1 MIQQLF
7 YGCGHSTWGGGP
19 GSTPG
24 DESPCG
30 INKPIGGETAH
41 LKITLDGA
49 FLCFRQVVVNGIVG
63 VEVVLAD
70 TSAPCLI
77 RTVVAEIEIDDGLA
91 LQHLLQGGYILHLT
105 TAGTAPCTPHIHIDD
120 ISPEW
125 SYDVLE

>member
-1 MIQQLF
+1 MAL
-7 YGCGHSTWGGGP
+7 S
-19 GSTPG
+19 
-24 DESPCG
+24 
-30 INKPIGGETAH
+30 
-41 LKITLDGA
+41 
-49 FLCFRQVVVNGIVG
+49 IVG

>member
-1 MIQQLF
+1 MMVCLFISFVVFLFWNSVIQQLL
-7 YGCGHSTWGGGP
+7 YGSGHSTGGGRP

-63 VEVVLAD
+63 VKMILAD
-70 TSAPCLI
+70 VNAPCLI

-91 LQHLLQGGYILHLT
+91 FQHFL
-105 TAGTAPCTPHIHIDD
+105 
-120 ISPEW
+120 
-125 SYDVLE
+125 